1 MKLLKTLVFAA
12 TAVAISAPAF
22 AGRDE
27 AQIMQ
32 QDRAVKKMRAEG
44 LAGPTG
50 PQGQVGPTTR
60 DGRVCRNVGHPT
72 ERVRC

>member
-1 MKLLKTLVFAA
+1 MKLLKSFAIA
-12 TAVAISAPAF
+12 VTALAISAPAS

-27 AQIMQ
+27 SQIMQ

-60 DGRVCRNVGHPT
+60 DGRVCKNYGHPT